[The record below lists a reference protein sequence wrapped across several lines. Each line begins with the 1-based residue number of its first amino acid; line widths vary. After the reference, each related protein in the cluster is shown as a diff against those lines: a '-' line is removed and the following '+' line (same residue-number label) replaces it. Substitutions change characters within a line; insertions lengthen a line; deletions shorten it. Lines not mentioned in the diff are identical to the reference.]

1 MTKISDVTQNIC
13 PCRHSECD
21 FMGHKCLCRYK
32 VTNLRGD
39 PSELGQDLNS
49 TAGVLLRDY
58 KGEDRDREEKTKA
71 KVGKGLDRPRKGKG
85 C

>member
-1 MTKISDVTQNIC
+1 M
-13 PCRHSECD
+13 
-21 FMGHKCLCRYK
+21 
-32 VTNLRGD
+32 RGD

-49 TAGVLLRDY
+49 TTGVLLRDY
-58 KGEDRDREEKTKA
+58 KEDRNREEKTKA